1 MRPYGRSAARLML
14 LVLTISVAGWQ
25 ASAQTTSTLYTYSTI
40 DALLAGTYDGDLTIR
55 ELSAKGDFGIGTY
68 NRLDGEMLA
77 IDGVFYHAKADGSV
91 VIAGPLEK
99 TPLAYVTRF
108 HPTQTIKSDGALPLL
123 ELEKWLDARLQNLN
137 LFYAIGSMGCSRRVG
152 ARGRPQD
159 KPYKPLAEVI
169 KTQSIDDY
177 PTTRGILIGIRTPA
191 FSKGIKVPG
200 TIGSTT

>member
-99 TPLAYVTRF
+99 TPLAYVTHF
-108 HPTQTIKSDGALPLL
+108 HPTQTIKSDGCSPSTGTGEVAGRAHAKPQLVLCHS
-123 ELEKWLDARLQNLN
+123 DRRR
-137 LFYAIGSMGCSRRVG
+137 ISRRVG
-152 ARGRPQD
+152 ARGRPSGQA
-159 KPYKPLAEVI
+159 LQTA
-169 KTQSIDDY
+169 
-177 PTTRGILIGIRTPA
+177 G
-191 FSKGIKVPG
+191 
-200 TIGSTT
+200 